1 MRGTL
6 DILPM
11 GIFVN
16 DNSMEKIISIKEVAD
31 YLRVTMDTKE
41 DHTMLVHY
49 SKAYYFKRLGKGL
62 YYIEISN
69 PETIPLTTESGNT
82 DYYLLSTVNANM
94 EYFTH
99 ADIEG
104 ANISRDLQHLLG
116 CPSNQQLINT
126 LSKKLIINCPV
137 LLYDVRR
144 YHVIYGPATAILK
157 GKMVRHEGHLGH
169 TPYGHICKL

>member
-104 ANISRDLQHLLG
+104 ANISHDLKHLLG
-116 CPSNQQLINT
+116 WPYYQKLINT
-126 LSKKLIINCPV
+126 LNKNLIINCPV
-137 LLYDVRR
+137 LPDDVRR
-144 YHVIYGPATAILK
+144 YHVIYGLATDI
-157 GKMVRHEGHLGH
+157 
-169 TPYGHICKL
+169 